1 MSELTLLL
9 IKTVLSCG
17 VTCFKKLPRAS
28 FANLYLKDMSEQQ
41 LVCYQNLLQEEDA
54 DLWDWL
60 HEIKQPPVIYLKIIT
75 DIKGCVTKWL

>member
-1 MSELTLLL
+1 MDNFLKQLHYQSNHRGTLELDLYL
-9 IKTVLSCG
+9 G
-17 VTCFKKLPRAS
+17 N